1 MNSTT
6 TARMK
11 ETKRRSARFNG
22 VERVFFSSEPETK
35 PCPDPSLTQ
44 TRRITHSF
52 ITLLHVTVRKIE
64 SENVC
69 LEKEADIVLI
79 EKKDYCKMDNLEKTD
94 PYER

>member
-1 MNSTT
+1 
-6 TARMK
+6 MK

-22 VERVFFSSEPETK
+22 VERVLFSQNLKAK
-35 PCPDPSLTQ
+35 PCPDPSDTNTQ
-44 TRRITHSF
+44 ERRRSF

-69 LEKEADIVLI
+69 LEKEADVVLI

-94 PYER
+94 PYERLW